1 MNKHERLSEVYQ
13 AAERIQFDNH
23 SKLVFFSDVHRG
35 DNSWADEFARNQAI
49 YNYALEYYFG
59 NDFTYIE
66 VGDGDELMKN
76 IGYRSIR
83 IAHSPI
89 YQLLKKFYAE
99 GRFYYIY
106 GNHDILYKIKENV
119 RNALYKYY
127 NLKTER
133 VEPLFP
139 GIDVHEGLVLEHQ
152 ETGKDLFV
160 THGHQGEFINDR
172 YWQISR
178 FFLRY
183 LWRPLQMLGL
193 HNPIRVSRNPERKED
208 VEEELINWITEHGQP
223 LLCGHTHDP
232 HFPKT
237 NEAPYFNSGSCV
249 HPRHVTN
256 IEIDNG
262 EIMLVRWQVKPNQN
276 GAMFV
281 HREVIGGP
289 ENISVYLDKEEYQ
302 LDEPEEVLIPGGE
315 TAEKVSLTRQRKN
328 PGE

>member
-1 MNKHERLSEVYQ
+1 MNKHERLTEVYQ
-13 AAERIQFDNH
+13 NAERIQFDNE

-35 DNSWADEFARNQAI
+35 DNSWADEFARNQTI
-49 YNYALEYYFG
+49 YTYALEYYLG

-83 IAHSPI
+83 IAHAPI
-89 YQLLKKFYAE
+89 YKLLKKYYSQ

-119 RNALYKYY
+119 VNALYKYY
-127 NLKTER
+127 NMETER

-152 ETGKDLFV
+152 ETGRDLFV

-193 HNPIRVSRNPERKED
+193 HNPIRVSRNPERRRD
-208 VEEELINWITEHGQP
+208 VENELINWITAHQQP

-232 HFPKT
+232 HFPKP
-237 NEAPYFNSGSCV
+237 NEAPYFNAGSCV
-249 HPRHVTN
+249 FPRWITG

-262 EIMLVRWQVKPNQN
+262 EIMHVRWRVKPSHN
-276 GAMFV
+276 GGMFV
-281 HREVIGGP
+281 QREVTGGP
-289 ENISVYLDKEEYQ
+289 ESIADYLDKDSYE
-302 LDEPEEVLIPGGE
+302 LDQPDEVLAPGR
-315 TAEKVSLTRQRKN
+315 KSSDPVSVPKD
-328 PGE
+328 PGTLSN

>member
-1 MNKHERLSEVYQ
+1 MNKHERLTEVYRKAQ
-13 AAERIQFDNH
+13 RIQFDNN
-23 SKLVFFSDVHRG
+23 SKLVFFSDIHRG
-35 DNSWADEFARNQAI
+35 DNTWADEFARNQTI
-49 YNYALEYYFG
+49 YTYALKYYLG

-83 IAHSPI
+83 IAHAPI
-89 YQLLKKFYAE
+89 YKLLKQFFAE

-127 NLKTER
+127 NLETER
-133 VEPLFP
+133 IEPLFP
-139 GIDVHEGLVLEHQ
+139 GIEVHEGLVLEHQ
-152 ETGKDLFV
+152 DTDSDLFI

-193 HNPIRVSRNPERKED
+193 HNPIRVSRNPERKRD
-208 VEEELINWITEHGQP
+208 VERELISWITENHQP

-232 HFPKT
+232 HFPET
-237 NEAPYFNSGSCV
+237 DEAPYFNSGSCV
-249 HPRHVTN
+249 HPRWITGL
-256 IEIDNG
+256 EIDNG
-262 EIMLVRWQVKPNQN
+262 EIMLVRWRVVPDPN

-281 HREVIGGP
+281 QREVIGGP
-289 ENISVYLDKEEYQ
+289 ENLADYLGKEVYEKTQ
-302 LDEPEEVLIPGGE
+302 PEEVLAPKKE
-315 TAEKVSLTRQRKN
+315 PKEKVTMPKD
-328 PGE
+328 PGTFPN